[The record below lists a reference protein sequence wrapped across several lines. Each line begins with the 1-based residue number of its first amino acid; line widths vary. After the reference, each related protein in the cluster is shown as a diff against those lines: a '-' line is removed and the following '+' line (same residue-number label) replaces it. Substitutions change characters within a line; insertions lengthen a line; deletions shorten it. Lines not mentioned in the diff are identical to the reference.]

1 MPATFLPPGV
11 FAFLRDLA
19 KHNERDWFNAH
30 KQTYEQSVQQP
41 ALAFIEAMGPR
52 LRKIS
57 RHLVADPKK
66 VGGSMMRIYRD
77 TRFSKDKRPYKTN
90 LGIQF
95 RHKEGKDV
103 HAPGLYVNVEP
114 GSVFLAAGM
123 WHPEREALSGIRDAI
138 AAKPKA
144 WLAARDHPPFRK
156 RFTLAGDSL
165 KRAPAGV
172 APDHPMIED
181 LRRTDFIAVRQ
192 LTEKDVTKA
201 SFADDVAAA
210 FGHATPFM
218 RFLCK
223 AVGVAY

>member
-1 MPATFLPPGV
+1 MPATSLPV
-11 FAFLRDLA
+11 EVIAFLRDLA
-19 KHNERDWFNAH
+19 KHNERAWFNAH
-30 KQTYEQSVQQP
+30 KQTYERDVQQP
-41 ALAFIEAMGPR
+41 VLAFIEEIAPR

-66 VGGSMMRIYRD
+66 MGGSMMRIYRD
-77 TRFSKDKRPYKTN
+77 TRFSNDKRPYKTN
-90 LGIQF
+90 VGIQF

-103 HAPGLYVNVEP
+103 HAPGLYIHVEP

-123 WHPEREALSGIRDAI
+123 WRPEREALNAIREAI
-138 AAKPKA
+138 AEKPKA
-144 WLAARDHPPFRK
+144 WVAARDHAPFK
-156 RFTLAGDSL
+156 KLFTLKGDNL

-192 LTEKDVTKA
+192 LVEKDVTKA
-201 SFADDVAAA
+201 SFADNAAGA
-210 FGHATPFM
+210 FGDATPFM

-223 AVGVAY
+223 AVGVEY